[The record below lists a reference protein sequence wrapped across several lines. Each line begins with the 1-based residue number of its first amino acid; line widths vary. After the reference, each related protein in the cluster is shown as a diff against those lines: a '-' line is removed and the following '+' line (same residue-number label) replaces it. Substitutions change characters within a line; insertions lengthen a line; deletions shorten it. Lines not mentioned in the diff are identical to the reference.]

1 MVSRETT
8 EDSAAV
14 RVDYRTVRATD
25 ERLRSASLAVR
36 ILRRPELGAV
46 GGLIAVLVFFSFTAS
61 GSMFTLAGI
70 MSWMVPA
77 AQLGILAVA
86 ASLLMIGG
94 EFDLSLGSMIAFA
107 SMIFGASVVHWG
119 VPLELAIPLT
129 LVMAAAYGFINA
141 QIVLRTGLPSFIV
154 TLAFLFGLKGATL
167 VGLKMITGLTL
178 LTGVREAT
186 EGHWLLTFFAGNA
199 FEGFFSWLAS
209 MGWIETTRSG
219 LPKAKGIPVEVIWL
233 LVIAVSASF
242 VLSRTKFGN
251 WIFAS
256 GGDAQAART
265 GGVPVER
272 VKTVLFMFTA
282 CAAALVAIITVLTV
296 GTADTLR
303 GTQKEF
309 EAIIAAV
316 IGGCLLTG
324 GYGSVFG
331 AVIGAIIFGAV
342 QIGLTYTNFDLDY
355 FLVFLCGML
364 LTAVLVNKSIRR
376 SATQSRQ

>member
-1 MVSRETT
+1 
-8 EDSAAV
+8 
-14 RVDYRTVRATD
+14 
-25 ERLRSASLAVR
+25 
-36 ILRRPELGAV
+36 
-46 GGLIAVLVFFSFTAS
+46 
-61 GSMFTLAGI
+61 MFTLAGI

-86 ASLLMIGG
+86 AALLMIAG
-94 EFDLSLGSMIAFA
+94 EFDLSIGSMIAFA
-107 SMIFGASVVHWG
+107 GMIFGASVVHWG
-119 VPLELAIPLT
+119 VPLELAILLT
-129 LVMAAAYGFINA
+129 LLMAAAYGFINA

-186 EGHWLLTFFAGNA
+186 EGHWVLTFFSGNA
-199 FEGFFSWLAS
+199 LEGFFSWSAS

-219 LPKAKGIPVEVIWL
+219 LPKAKGIPIEVLWL
-233 LVIAVSASF
+233 LVITVVAAF
-242 VLSRTKFGN
+242 VLSRTRFGN

-265 GGVPVER
+265 GGVPVEK
-272 VKTVLFMFTA
+272 VKTVLFMCTA

-324 GYGSVFG
+324 GYGSVVG
-331 AVIGAIIFGAV
+331 AVVGALIFGIV

-376 SATQSRQ
+376 GATQSRR